1 MKYHQMCSYCGQRG
15 FGDEAQVCRAWG
27 WMLGFGLKL
36 MSQLVKVKLLLAEPQ
51 SLTISLGNAER
62 AFVGVD
68 KVSEG

>member
-1 MKYHQMCSYCGQRG
+1 
-15 FGDEAQVCRAWG
+15 
-27 WMLGFGLKL
+27 MLGFGLKL
-36 MSQLVKVKLLLAEPQ
+36 MSQLVKVKLLLAKPQ